1 MFGENIFT
9 LVTGASQGIG
19 RALARDCARRGMNVL
34 LVALDQPVL
43 RETADEI
50 TRDFKVQVDT
60 LGIDLTQHGAAE
72 QVFQWTQQQGYQVNM
87 LINNAGFGRG
97 DFFEKIPLAVYRTM
111 LQLNN
116 QAMLELTHHFL
127 PTLLQQDRA
136 YILNMGSMESILP
149 MPVKASYTATK
160 HFVYAFSLA
169 LREELRQTRVQ
180 VSVLCPGPVITNEDG
195 LRRIERSGA
204 KARIAVMLPEEVAP
218 IAIAGLLANKRRIFP
233 GRLNNLVIQVN
244 RLVPLSARMWLL
256 RKVGFNLLP
265 EDSQKEVAAGKR

>member
-1 MFGENIFT
+1 
-9 LVTGASQGIG
+9 
-19 RALARDCARRGMNVL
+19 
-34 LVALDQPVL
+34 
-43 RETADEI
+43 
-50 TRDFKVQVDT
+50 
-60 LGIDLTQHGAAE
+60 
-72 QVFQWTQQQGYQVNM
+72 
-87 LINNAGFGRG
+87 
-97 DFFEKIPLAVYRTM
+97 M